1 MSGAAGPDALS
12 EDGFLGGRIRI
23 RQPMAGYR
31 AATDPVFLAAF
42 APVRSGQ
49 SVLEIG
55 CGPGV
60 AVLCLAARVP
70 GLEAHGLETQ
80 PGYAALARE
89 NAAANGI
96 GLTVHEGDLRRL
108 PAELRARGFDHVIE
122 NPPFYPGGTGT
133 APRDPGRRTAHVE
146 EADLGDWIEAGLR
159 RLFPGG
165 WLTLIHRAERLGAI
179 LAALE
184 GRAGSIL
191 VLPIAPRVG
200 KPANRVLLRARK
212 GASGP
217 LVLAPQ
223 FVVHAGETHAG
234 DSGGYAPEAEW
245 VLREGAALGA
255 TGAAKC
261 R

>member
-1 MSGAAGPDALS
+1 MSGEAGPDALS

-42 APVRSGQ
+42 APARSGQ

-70 GLEAHGLETQ
+70 GLDAHGLEIQ
-80 PGYAALARE
+80 PGYAALARG

-96 GLTVHEGDLRRL
+96 GLAVHEGDLRR
-108 PAELRARGFDHVIE
+108 PPPELRARGFDHVIE

-133 APRDPGRRTAHVE
+133 TPRDPGRRAAHVE

-191 VLPIAPRVG
+191 VLPVAPRVG

-223 FVVHAGETHAG
+223 FVVHAGATHAG
-234 DSGGYAPEAEW
+234 DSGGYAPEAEC

>member
-1 MSGAAGPDALS
+1 MSDRVGPDTLS
-12 EDGFLGGRIRI
+12 EDGFLGGRVRI
-23 RQPMAGYR
+23 RQPVTGYR

-42 APVRSGQ
+42 TPARPGQ

-60 AVLCLAARVP
+60 AILCLAARVP
-70 GLEAHGLETQ
+70 GLDAHGLETQ

-96 GLTVHEGDLRRL
+96 ALTLHEGDLRRP
-108 PAELRARGFDHVIE
+108 PAELRARSFDHVIE

-146 EADLGDWIEAGLR
+146 EADLGEWIEAGLR

-179 LAALE
+179 LAALD

-200 KPANRVLLRARK
+200 RPANRVLLRARK

-217 LVLAPQ
+217 LVLAPH
-223 FVVHAGETHAG
+223 FVVHAGATHAG
-234 DSGGYAPEAEW
+234 DSGGYAPEAQCI
-245 VLREGAALGA
+245 LREGVALDGM
-255 TGAAKC
+255 GVAKC